1 MRVALGHLRSLSRL
15 LEVSWNQL
23 RDETLIIGGSHLKV
37 VCVHPCFCFYDIL
50 ICVLYTYEL
59 VFLTLNNSKLHYTNL
74 EKSLK
79 KARESFY
86 FLIVLINVEARTNS
100 ILLCINDFIFFLFV
114 FLPYIYSFTKCF

>member
-1 MRVALGHLRSLSRL
+1 MKEPGVFC
-15 LEVSWNQL
+15 VSVDESGSGTSGVIVSPPGGIVEL

-86 FLIVLINVEARTNS
+86 FLIV
-100 ILLCINDFIFFLFV
+100 
-114 FLPYIYSFTKCF
+114 